1 MGYKQGKLGLYALV
15 MLSVVAIFNPRTL
28 PLMAEYGL
36 GSITYYVLVA
46 LLFFIPSSLVCAE
59 LATGWPEKGGVYV
72 WIREAFGDRLGFLGI
87 WLEWINNVVGW
98 PSALALI
105 SARLAYAIS
114 PQWASDK
121 TFMII
126 MMLVLFWSFT
136 LLNYYGLR
144 VANWLSHFGLIAG
157 TVLPTLLIILLGG
170 IWLGSAH
177 TVQMPI
183 TWQALLPKPTWSNT
197 GLLIGVML
205 GFAGMQITAYHANDV
220 INPQKHFPRAI
231 FIATVIILLGSIL
244 GSLSIAAVIPHDQ
257 INIVSGNIQTLQYFL
272 AQFHLSFL
280 EPVFALA
287 MALGA
292 AAMLNAWISGPSKG
306 LLVAAEYGNI
316 TQFFAKTNRH
326 GAPVVILLCQAIVVS
341 ILAILFKCMPTIE
354 NSYWLVTDLSA
365 IMTLMMTVMF
375 FASVI
380 RLRYTQP
387 ERKRPYQIPGGKLG
401 VWLVAGSGL
410 LSSVMAI
417 VLGFLPPEQ
426 LHQLSITTYEL
437 VLIMGL
443 LICIVPVA
451 WVHRNKH
458 QN

>member
-1 MGYKQGKLGLYALV
+1 MTKRSLGFYSLI

-36 GSITYYVLVA
+36 GSITYYVIAAV
-46 LLFFIPSSLVCAE
+46 LFFIPSSLVCAE

-87 WLEWINNVVGW
+87 WLEWVNNVVGW

-105 SARLAYAIS
+105 SARLAYAVS
-114 PQWASDK
+114 PAWASDK

-136 LLNYYGLR
+136 ILNYYGLK
-144 VANWLSHFGLIAG
+144 VANWLSHVGLIAG
-157 TVLPTLLIILLGG
+157 TVLPTLLIIILGG
-170 IWLGSAH
+170 VWLGSSH
-177 TVQMPI
+177 SLQM
-183 TWQALLPKPTWSNT
+183 TMSWQAMLPQPSWSNT

-205 GFAGMQITAYHANDV
+205 GFAGMQITAYHANEVD
-220 INPQKHFPRAI
+220 NPQKHFPKAI
-231 FIATVIILLGSIL
+231 FIATVIILLGSVL
-244 GSLSIAAVIPHDQ
+244 GSLSIAAVIPHSQ
-257 INIVSGNIQTLQYFL
+257 INIVSGNIQTLDYFL
-272 AQFHLSFL
+272 QQFHLSFL

-316 TQFFAKTNRH
+316 ARFFAQSNRY
-326 GAPVVILLCQAIVVS
+326 GAPVVILIAQAVVVS
-341 ILAILFKCMPTIE
+341 ILAVLFKYMPTIE

-365 IMTLMMTVMF
+365 IMTLLMTVLF
-375 FASVI
+375 FGSVI

-387 ERKRPYQIPGGKLG
+387 DRKRAYRIPGGKPG
-401 VWLVAGSGL
+401 VWLVAGVGMF
-410 LSSVMAI
+410 SSVVAI
-417 VLGFLPPEQ
+417 VLGFLPPAQ
-426 LHQLSITTYEL
+426 LHHLSSVTYEAI
-437 VLIMGL
+437 LIIGL
-443 LICIVPVA
+443 IICITPVLG
-451 WVHRNKH
+451 VHRRRH
-458 QN
+458 R

>member
-1 MGYKQGKLGLYALV
+1 MFVLRYDTSTIRFLFVNHAQC
-15 MLSVVAIFNPRTL
+15 
-28 PLMAEYGL
+28 
-36 GSITYYVLVA
+36 YVLIAV
-46 LLFFIPSSLVCAE
+46 LFFIPSSLVCAE

-87 WLEWINNVVGW
+87 WLEWVNNVVGW

-105 SARLAYAIS
+105 SARLAYAIA
-114 PQWASDK
+114 PDWADDK
-121 TFMII
+121 TFMIV
-126 MMLVLFWSFT
+126 MMFALFWGFT
-136 LLNYYGLR
+136 LLNYYGLQ
-144 VANWLSHFGLIAG
+144 VANWLSHLGLIAG
-157 TVLPTLLIILLGG
+157 TMLPTLLIIILGG
-170 IWLGSAH
+170 IWWGSGH
-177 TVQMPI
+177 QLQMPVS
-183 TWQALLPKPTWSNT
+183 WQSLVPQPSWSNT

-220 INPQKHFPRAI
+220 KQPQKHFPKAI
-231 FIATVIILLGSIL
+231 FVATVIILIASIL
-244 GSLSIAAVIPHDQ
+244 GSLSIAAVIPSDQ

-272 AQFHLSFL
+272 DQFHLSFL
-280 EPVFALA
+280 EPLFALA

-316 TQFFAKTNRH
+316 AQFFAKTNRH

-341 ILAILFKCMPTIE
+341 ILAMLFKFMPTIE

-365 IMTLMMTVMF
+365 IMTLMMIVMF

-387 ERKRPYQIPGGKLG
+387 HRYRAYRIPGGMIG
-401 VWLVAGSGL
+401 VWLVAGVGFI
-410 LSSVMAI
+410 SSVAAI
-417 VLGFLPPEQ
+417 ILGFLPPEQ
-426 LHQLSITTYEL
+426 LHHLSVTTYEAFL
-437 VLIMGL
+437 VLGL

-451 WVHRNKH
+451 WVHRSKD